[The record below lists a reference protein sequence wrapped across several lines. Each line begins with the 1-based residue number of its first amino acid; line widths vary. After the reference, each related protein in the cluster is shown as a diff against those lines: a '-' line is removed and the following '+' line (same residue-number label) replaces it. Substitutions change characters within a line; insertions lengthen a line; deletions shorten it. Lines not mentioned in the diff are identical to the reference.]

1 MRVLLL
7 SILIFSCGLA
17 IVLLNFSQRMLHPVF
32 AQSLQ
37 RPVTQ
42 ESLFDD
48 NLGRYK
54 WIIERGSS
62 QNIVFQKLHKIGFV
76 DSPDLVKLCAKILDQ
91 TTVQAGTYWIE
102 KTDTAISLIAKFHH
116 GEVIVNRLTFPEG
129 WNFSEWREHLS
140 SIPQFA
146 DSQLLSDKELL
157 LQAGIVSVYPEG
169 WFFPDTYRYISVDKA
184 SDILRRA
191 HQKMKRVLAEEWS
204 GRAEG
209 LPYDKA
215 YDALIMASII
225 EKETGLAQERST
237 IAGVFVKR
245 LRLGMRLETDPT
257 VIYGLGKEFNGNL
270 RRSHL
275 RQKTDYNTYLI
286 KGLPPTPIA
295 MPGRAAIQAAV
306 HPSDEESLY
315 FVAKGD
321 GSHFFS
327 SSYEEHKQAVKK
339 YQLSKRSRK

>member
-1 MRVLLL
+1 M
-7 SILIFSCGLA
+7 
-17 IVLLNFSQRMLHPVF
+17 
-32 AQSLQ
+32 
-37 RPVTQ
+37 
-42 ESLFDD
+42 
-48 NLGRYK
+48 
-54 WIIERGSS
+54 
-62 QNIVFQKLHKIGFV
+62 
-76 DSPDLVKLCAKILDQ
+76 
-91 TTVQAGTYWIE
+91 
-102 KTDTAISLIAKFHH
+102 
-116 GEVIVNRLTFPEG
+116 
-129 WNFSEWREHLS
+129 
-140 SIPQFA
+140 
-146 DSQLLSDKELL
+146 L
-157 LQAGIVSVYPEG
+157 LQAGIDSVSPEG
-169 WFFPDTYRYISVDKA
+169 WFFPDTYNYISVDKA

-191 HQKMKRVLAEEWS
+191 HQKMKSVLAEEWN

-237 IAGVFVKR
+237 IAAVFVQR

-327 SSYEEHKQAVKK
+327 SSYEEHKEAVKK

>member
-1 MRVLLL
+1 
-7 SILIFSCGLA
+7 
-17 IVLLNFSQRMLHPVF
+17 
-32 AQSLQ
+32 
-37 RPVTQ
+37 
-42 ESLFDD
+42 
-48 NLGRYK
+48 
-54 WIIERGSS
+54 
-62 QNIVFQKLHKIGFV
+62 
-76 DSPDLVKLCAKILDQ
+76 
-91 TTVQAGTYWIE
+91 
-102 KTDTAISLIAKFHH
+102 
-116 GEVIVNRLTFPEG
+116 
-129 WNFSEWREHLS
+129 
-140 SIPQFA
+140 
-146 DSQLLSDKELL
+146 
-157 LQAGIVSVYPEG
+157 
-169 WFFPDTYRYISVDKA
+169 
-184 SDILRRA
+184 
-191 HQKMKRVLAEEWS
+191 MKRVLAEEWG

>member
-1 MRVLLL
+1 MRVLIL
-7 SILIFSCGLA
+7 SILIFSFGSA
-17 IVLLNFSQRMLHPVF
+17 IVLLDFSQRILKPVF
-32 AQSLQ
+32 AQSVQSPLI
-37 RPVTQ
+37 Q
-42 ESLFDD
+42 ESLVADD
-48 NLGRYK
+48 LGRYK

-76 DSPDLVKLCAKILDQ
+76 DSPDLAKLCAKILDQ

-102 KTDTAISLIAKFHH
+102 KTDTVISLIAKFHH

-146 DSQLLSDKELL
+146 DSRLLSDEELL

-169 WFFPDTYRYISVDKA
+169 WFFPDTYNYTSVDKA
-184 SDILRRA
+184 SDILRHA
-191 HQKMKRVLAEEWS
+191 YEKMKRVLEEEWG

-275 RQKTDYNTYLI
+275 RQKNPYNTYII

-327 SSYEEHKQAVKK
+327 SSYEEHKEAVKK